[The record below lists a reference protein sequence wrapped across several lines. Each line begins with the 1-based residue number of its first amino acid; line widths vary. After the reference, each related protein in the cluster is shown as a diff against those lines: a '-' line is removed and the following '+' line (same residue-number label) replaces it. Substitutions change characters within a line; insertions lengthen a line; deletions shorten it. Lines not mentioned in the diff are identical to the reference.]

1 MRTFIITIMLAAAW
15 GPSAGLGATPATIAP
30 NPNAEAAL
38 RDALLRQ
45 FNTLLQDPNAFA
57 RRVQRECL
65 GFPEGDLMTYTMP
78 ACAYVQVGL
87 SDPSRQAESI
97 RRVEQLLALARP
109 GVLKRV
115 KTDARAL
122 AGISDYQK
130 QAVYLGQYN
139 LALGGYRLLGGKL
152 LANEHKAISDALHAA
167 LAGGDGRPLASYP
180 HLTWT
185 FDTIPCLLSLRV
197 YDRLAGNARSD
208 AVIAR
213 HLAWLAQRAT
223 QPGTGVPFSQADPQT
238 GKGLASPRGCE
249 LSWRVALMADLD
261 ATAARQLYRNYVRS
275 FWLDRRV
282 MVGFAEWPG
291 GKAAKQDIDSGP
303 VVMGIG
309 SAATAFGIAA
319 AKAAEDAVRRDLL
332 IRQAARGRELLKRL
346 IAMNPKSAEAYT
358 LGGKID
364 TDSSYRTGFLF
375 GDACLFYAV
384 TWRPW
389 LADERPPKQ

>member
-1 MRTFIITIMLAAAW
+1 MRTLIIAIMLAITL
-15 GPSAGLGATPATIAP
+15 GSSDGLGATPITERADPT
-30 NPNAEAAL
+30 AEAVL

-45 FNTLLQDPNAFA
+45 FDTLLKDPNAFA
-57 RRVQRECL
+57 RRVRRECL

-87 SDPSRQAESI
+87 SDPNRRAEAI

-139 LALGGYRLLGGKL
+139 LALGGYRLLGGRR
-152 LANEHKAISDALHAA
+152 LADEHKAISDALHAA
-167 LAGGDGRPLASYP
+167 LARGDGRPLASYP

-185 FDTIPCLLSLRV
+185 FDTIPCLVSLRV
-197 YDRLAGNARSD
+197 YDRIAGNARSD
-208 AVIAR
+208 AVIAK
-213 HLAWLAQRAT
+213 HLAWIARRAT
-223 QPGTGVPFSQADPQT
+223 HPGAGVPFSQVIPAT
-238 GKGLASPRGCE
+238 GKAIAAPRGCE
-249 LSWRVALMADLD
+249 LSWRVALTADLD
-261 ATAARQLYRNYVRS
+261 AASAKRLYANYVRS
-275 FWLDRRV
+275 FWLDRKV
-282 MVGFAEWPG
+282 MAGFAEWPG
-291 GKAAKQDIDSGP
+291 GKAIKQDFDSGP
-303 VVMGIG
+303 IVMGIG

-319 AKAAEDAVRRDLL
+319 ARAAGDKVRRGRLV
-332 IRQAARGRELLKRL
+332 RQAARGKELLKRL
-346 IAMNPKSAEAYT
+346 IAMNPKSAREYT
-358 LGGKID
+358 LAGKID
-364 TDSSYRTGFLF
+364 TDSSYQTGFLF

-389 LADERPPKQ
+389 LADEPPAGQ